1 MAVSLSP
8 SGLTLGS
15 TTKSDWADVG
25 GGANHWSALNS
36 KNNPVTIR
44 DSHNLSSVS
53 DSGTGDHTVNFS
65 NNFASGLNYSVAGSG
80 NQEHN
85 NTGYYVRMISPINL
99 SNSSFR
105 FFCSHTNASKA
116 DFIYIGI
123 QIEGDL
129 A

>member
-1 MAVSLSP
+1 MAN
-8 SGLTLGS
+8 TLAPAAINHVMNGS
-15 TTKSDWADVG
+15 AK
-25 GGANHWSALNS
+25 HWCALNS
-36 KNNPVTIR
+36 KNNPITIR
-44 DSHNLSSVS
+44 DSFNLSSVS

-65 NNFASGLNYSVAGSG
+65 SNFASGLNYAVTGSG

-105 FFCSHTNASKA
+105 FFCSHTNADKS
-116 DFIYIGI
+116 DFTYIGI
-123 QIEGDL
+123 EAQGDL